1 MNLDDLEKNLNMKFS
16 NSYVKYMNK
25 KLYIFRNKKIDEI
38 ELNNFLFKRFNIKKN
53 MIEFIKIKKI
63 PYTTNKKIDYS
74 KLHVN

>member
-38 ELNNFLFKRFNIKKN
+38 ELNNFLLKDLTLR
-53 MIEFIKIKKI
+53 KI
-63 PYTTNKKIDYS
+63 
-74 KLHVN
+74 